1 MSSLHFVLESLFF
14 LSGIALTVI
23 AAIGLRQLTVAKEI
37 ARIGAKRD
45 SLKLAA
51 DQCAHY
57 MHNIIPLQNALY
69 EAIQTKH
76 IAFFDKSEVEVKG
89 DQVKVTST
97 ATPAD
102 VDALKT
108 IAYEFL
114 AAFNAIE
121 AFAVFFVSGVA
132 DEKLAF
138 SALGA
143 SYCSNVQRYLPEIML
158 LRSGSFDNLLRLFFL
173 WNSRL
178 ESLRLRMERDKI
190 DNSLQ
195 KIQNKFIKPVG
206 T

>member
-1 MSSLHFVLESLFF
+1 MSYRTCRIHSGRMSSLHFVLESLFF

-114 AAFNAIE
+114 AAFTQ
-121 AFAVFFVSGVA
+121 S
-132 DEKLAF
+132 KP
-138 SALGA
+138 S
-143 SYCSNVQRYLPEIML
+143 R
-158 LRSGSFDNLLRLFFL
+158 FFL
-173 WNSRL
+173 FP
-178 ESLRLRMERDKI
+178 ELRTK
-190 DNSLQ
+190 NSLFQ
-195 KIQNKFIKPVG
+195 H
-206 T
+206 